1 MPYGRL
7 CDLHPMT
14 RFARRGHHDGN
25 HAELAQVFE
34 GWGCSVADTS
44 AAGFG
49 FPDIVLGL
57 IGETHLVEVKDKDG
71 RLSASQQ
78 RFLRDW
84 RGGHVAI
91 VQTLDEAIAHVQGI
105 RRRRG

>member
-1 MPYGRL
+1 MS
-7 CDLHPMT
+7 

-25 HAELAQVFE
+25 HGEIAQVLE
-34 GWGCSVADTS
+34 DLGCTVADTS
-44 AAGFG
+44 AVGFG

-57 IGETHLVEVKDKDG
+57 IGQTHLVEVKDSDG

-84 RGGHVAI
+84 RGGRIVV
-91 VQTLDEAIAHVQGI
+91 VQTVAEAIEHVQAI
-105 RRRRG
+105 RRAAR